1 MKLFYSIASPYAR
14 KVLLLAK
21 SLGMGG
27 EIEIVTANPL
37 ESGPDLLAVNPLGK
51 VPALIQGGKTY
62 FDSPYIVEHLLMLAG
77 QNRTGDDYMAR
88 LGVQALADGVM
99 DAAVAL
105 RMESVRPDAEQSE
118 MWQTRWHAAIGRG
131 LDMLETSVIENLS
144 EGWKLDSIS
153 VACMLDY
160 LCFRLPELDWQKSH
174 PKSAAWFATILKK
187 QDIIETDPRR
197 R

>member
-1 MKLFYSIASPYAR
+1 MKLFYSTTSPYSR

-27 EIEIVTANPL
+27 EVELIFSNPL
-37 ESGPDLLAVNPLGK
+37 ESDAELLAANPLAK

-77 QNRTGDDYMAR
+77 QNRTGEDYMAR

-105 RMESVRPDAEQSE
+105 RLESVRADAEQSA
-118 MWQTRWHAAIGRG
+118 MWKKRWYAAIERG
-131 LDMLETSVIENLS
+131 LDMLEADVIENLS

-160 LCFRLPELDWQKSH
+160 LCFRLPEVEWQSSH
-174 PKSAAWFATILKK
+174 PKSAAWFDNILKK
-187 QDIIETDPRR
+187 QDIIDTDPRVG
-197 R
+197 

>member
-1 MKLFYSIASPYAR
+1 MKLFYSPTSPYSR

-27 EIEIVTANPL
+27 EVEIILANPL
-37 ESGPDLLAVNPLGK
+37 ESGADLLAANPLGK

-62 FDSPYIVEHLLMLAG
+62 YDSPYIVEHLLALAG

-88 LGVQALADGVM
+88 QGVQALADGVM

-118 MWQTRWHAAIGRG
+118 MWRKRWYAAIDRG
-131 LDMLETSVIENLS
+131 LDLLEASVIDSLS

-160 LCFRLPELDWQKSH
+160 LCFRLPEVDWQHSR

-187 QDIIETDPRR
+187 QDIIDTDPR
-197 R
+197 

>member
-1 MKLFYSIASPYAR
+1 MKLFYSPTSPYSR

-27 EIEIVTANPL
+27 EVEIILANPL
-37 ESGPDLLAVNPLGK
+37 ESGADLLAANPLGK

-62 FDSPYIVEHLLMLAG
+62 YDSPYIVEHLLALAG

-88 LGVQALADGVM
+88 QGVQALADGVM

-118 MWQTRWHAAIGRG
+118 MWRKRWYAAIDRG
-131 LDMLETSVIENLS
+131 LDLLEASVIDSLS
-144 EGWKLDSIS
+144 EGWKLDSIG

-160 LCFRLPELDWQKSH
+160 LCFRLPEVDWKKSH

-187 QDIIETDPRR
+187 QDIIDTDPR
-197 R
+197 

>member
-1 MKLFYSIASPYAR
+1 MKLFYSNSSPYSR

-27 EIEIVTANPL
+27 EIEIILSNPL
-37 ESGPDLLAVNPLGK
+37 ESGGDLLAVNPLAK

-77 QNRTGDDYMAR
+77 QNRTGEGYMAR

-118 MWQTRWHAAIGRG
+118 MWRERWFAAIERG
-131 LDMLETSVIENLS
+131 LDMLEDSVIDTL

-160 LCFRLPELDWQKSH
+160 LCFRLPELNWQLSH
-174 PKSAAWFATILKK
+174 PKSATWFAKAVEK
-187 QDIIETDPRR
+187 QDLIDTDPRKG
-197 R
+197 